1 VALGLVVAACG
12 GDDDATPAE
21 STDQSSDDTS
31 DESSDMS
38 DESSDMSDESSDMS
52 DESSDMSEDAAA
64 VDLSACPT
72 TIAIQTDWF
81 PEAEHG
87 ALYQLLGDDYE
98 FDTDKKATS
107 GSLFVDGVDTGL
119 DVEIRAGGPAIASP
133 SVAGEMYVDDSLT
146 FGYATTDGQILRYEE
161 APLLSVISPLEQN
174 PQIIYWD
181 PETYPDTETIA
192 DIGELG
198 VTINVFGVDT
208 YADVFVAQGIWTA
221 DQIDPSYD
229 GTPGRFVAEGDIAQQ
244 GFASAEPWLYL
255 NEFEEYGRDLAFQT
269 IHDAGFQTYSQTLGI
284 RPDDLETLRPCLES
298 FVPLM
303 QQTIVDYYTDPARAN
318 AIIVEAVEA
327 YDTFWTYPAELGDWS
342 VGQQVELGLAGNG
355 PDSTVGNMD
364 LERVQGVLDA
374 MRAAD
379 MDFPADLT
387 VDELVTNEF
396 IDESIGF

>member
-1 VALGLVVAACG
+1 MEQRKRTRYAAGIVALGLVVAACG
-12 GDDDATPAE
+12 GDDDAAPADT
-21 STDQSSDDTS
+21 TDQSSDEVS
-31 DESSDMS
+31 DDSAE
-38 DESSDMSDESSDMS
+38 
-52 DESSDMSEDAAA
+52 MSEDSGEMSEAATA
-64 VDLSACPT
+64 VDLSACPS

-87 ALYQLLGDDYE
+87 ALYQLVGDDYE

-107 GSLFVDGVDTGL
+107 GSLFVDGVDSGI

-181 PETYPDTETIA
+181 PETFPDIETIA
-192 DIGELG
+192 DVGVEG

-208 YADVFVAQGIWTA
+208 YADVFVAQGVWSA

-229 GTPGRFVAEGDIAQQ
+229 GTPGRFVADGNIAQQ

-269 IHDAGFQTYSQTLGI
+269 IHDAGFETYSQTLGI

-303 QQTIVDYYTDPARAN
+303 QQTIVDYYDDPAGAN
-318 AIIVEAVEA
+318 AIIVAAVEA

-342 VGQQVELGLAGNG
+342 VGQQLELGLAGNG
-355 PDSTVGNMD
+355 PDSTVGNMEID
-364 LERVQGVLDA
+364 RVQGVLDA
-374 MRAAD
+374 MRTAA
-379 MDFPADLT
+379 MDFPDDLT